1 MYLTTRGRR
10 LHVFRFSVSMFKKM
24 FSFDCSTC
32 GTCTGSH
39 EHSELSNWTDQFWLP
54 YFRVP
59 DTTAV
64 LDHSVQYGRNSRR
77 YHKEVYMCL
86 YVERRRVFGDSE
98 LCARSRRNAGDRR

>member
-1 MYLTTRGRR
+1 MYFDFQ
-10 LHVFRFSVSMFKKM
+10 FRCSKRCSVSIAALAVHVAT
-24 FSFDCSTC
+24 SIP
-32 GTCTGSH
+32 
-39 EHSELSNWTDQFWLP
+39 NWTDQFWLP

-98 LCARSRRNAGDRR
+98 LCARSRRNAGDRGDAPRPSECG